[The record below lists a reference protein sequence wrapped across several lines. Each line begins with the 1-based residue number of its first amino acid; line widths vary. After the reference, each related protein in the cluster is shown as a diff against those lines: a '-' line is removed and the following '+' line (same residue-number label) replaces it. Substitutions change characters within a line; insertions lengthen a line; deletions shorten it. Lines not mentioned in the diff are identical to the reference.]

1 MTKAAT
7 ASKQRPGSIARKVCV
22 FVTVLLVVV
31 TLVMSLVGFY
41 VSREIV
47 RQQVRE
53 RLRIVASTRHHI
65 FSEYID
71 HQRVRIRHYANRYR
85 AETASLGTVGSSA
98 EKDAAMKRVLTES
111 KQQFI
116 GIVDAWLTDTR
127 GKVVASTDPEQIGKD
142 FSNDES
148 FLHGMETAFVAA
160 PRERNDM
167 LVSYLTAPVS
177 DESDRVLGVLFVA
190 SDMTP
195 LCKLVRDHNG
205 LGVSGDILVASLDGD
220 DLKYFF
226 PATLPRPETGAQAA
240 VMKLAIDG
248 QTSAEAVQTRLAD
261 DEVLA
266 TYQPIHLQPGVRD
279 WGMVVKIN
287 VAEAYAPV
295 YRLAKLLFVSQAL
308 LLVFV
313 WLATQ
318 WLARRF
324 TAPLDHLTRVVS
336 QFASGQRELRA
347 KVDSDDE
354 IAALGD
360 AFNQLAD
367 AVMRTEH
374 DLEDRVLLRT
384 GELQKEID
392 TRKEVQLQLVDARDV
407 AEKANR
413 SKSQFLANMS
423 HEIRTPMNGILG
435 MAQLLESGDLNPE
448 QQSQL
453 MAMQQCA
460 LWLLQLL
467 NDILDFS
474 KIEAGM
480 LSLEKVPFDFRDC
493 VDSTVATLAARG
505 FDKDLEL
512 ICRIAPNV
520 PVRMVSDPGRL
531 RQILFNLIGNA
542 IKFTNQGHVYIEITA
557 RELEFAKV
565 ELTIDVVDTGV
576 GIAAANQ
583 QHIFE
588 AFRQADS
595 STTREF
601 GGTGLGLSISSQL
614 VEAMDGKIE
623 LESELG
629 AGSRF
634 RVRMPMRFLQP
645 SPNEVDPLRGTD
657 FRVLVVDDHPRN
669 LETVCEMLESWG
681 LTTLR
686 ASSGQDAVDLLAN
699 QTVSIVL
706 LDNTL
711 GDLAARPCVSKIR
724 QQPDCE
730 KLPVVMM
737 HGAYTPTQ
745 IDWWKQEGIDHLSK
759 PVGHRRLRELLLHR
773 LLGIVPRPSD
783 DSTQVKLTAASGQ
796 ALRVLLVED
805 SLVNRQVALGLLRRL
820 KCDVDVA
827 THGGEAVQHVAR
839 RRYDVVLMDVQ
850 MPVMD
855 GIKATVAIRKGEA
868 GTKRHL
874 PIIAMTAAA
883 MKGDR
888 QRCFDAGMDGYISK
902 PVTQESLVLEVTR
915 VLGSNGGKGDSSD
928 SRIWSHSQPAA
939 AKSVAPADSRRG
951 ATALDCAEPKT
962 SNGPVPEPAASHLG
976 LNQLCTDFSEKDAL
990 TIAKA
995 LVVEAPQL
1003 IQTLQSSAASGDQR
1017 VLTRGAHTLK
1027 GTARVVQFEDVA
1039 SLSAKVER
1047 LSREGKTAEA
1057 VSHLDDLAQRTRL
1070 MTEQVEKWI
1079 QHRTNGCE

>member
-1 MTKAAT
+1 MTKLAT
-7 ASKQRPGSIARKVCV
+7 ASKQRPGSIARKVCL
-22 FVTVLLVVV
+22 FVTVLLVGV
-31 TLVMSLVGFY
+31 TLVMSLVGFFL
-41 VSREIV
+41 SREIV
-47 RQQVRE
+47 RQQVHE

-65 FSEYID
+65 FSDYVAQ
-71 HQRVRIRHYANRYR
+71 QRVRIQHYADRYR
-85 AETASLGTVGSSA
+85 LKAETLNRPRDPAKHAVAVEELLA
-98 EKDAAMKRVLTES
+98 ES
-111 KQQFI
+111 KEQFAD
-116 GIVDAWLTDTR
+116 IVDAWLTDTG
-127 GKVVASTDPEQIGKD
+127 GKVIASTDPGQLGKD
-142 FSNDES
+142 FSKSES
-148 FLHGMETAFVAA
+148 FLHGLGGPFVAA
-160 PRERNDM
+160 PVERDQT
-167 LVSYLTAPVS
+167 LLSHLTAPVTNA
-177 DESDRVLGVLFVA
+177 SDRVVGVLFVV
-190 SDMTP
+190 SEMTA
-195 LCKLVRDHNG
+195 LRQLIRDHNG
-205 LGVSGDILVASLDGD
+205 LGVTGDIMVASLHGD
-220 DLKYFF
+220 QLKYFF
-226 PATLPRPETGAQAA
+226 PSAVPRPATIAQAT
-240 VMKLAIDG
+240 VMKRAIDG
-248 QTSAEAVQTRLAD
+248 QSSVEAVQTQLAD
-261 DEVLA
+261 DLVLA
-266 TYQPIHLQPGVRD
+266 TFQPINLQPGVRD

-295 YRLAKLLFVSQAL
+295 YRLAKLMFVWQAI
-308 LLVFV
+308 LLVVV
-313 WLATQ
+313 WTATQ

-324 TAPLDHLTRVVS
+324 TAPLDRLTRVVS
-336 QFASGQRELRA
+336 QFASGHRELRA
-347 KVDSDDE
+347 EVDSDDE

-360 AFNQLAD
+360 AFNKLAD
-367 AVMRTEH
+367 AVTRTEH

-392 TRKEVQLQLVDARDV
+392 TRKEVQLQLVDARDL

-435 MAQLLESGDLNPE
+435 MAQLLESGDLNAE

-460 LWLLQLL
+460 QWLLQLL

-480 LSLEKVPFDFRDC
+480 LSLEKVPFDFREC

-512 ICRIAPNV
+512 ICRIAPDV

-542 IKFTNQGHVYIEITA
+542 IKFTNRGHVFIEITA
-557 RELEFAKV
+557 REIEFAKV
-565 ELTIDVVDTGV
+565 ELRIDVNDTGV
-576 GIAAANQ
+576 GIAATNQ
-583 QHIFE
+583 EHIFE

-623 LESELG
+623 LKSQVG
-629 AGSRF
+629 QGSRF
-634 RVRMPMRFLQP
+634 RVTMPMRYLQQP
-645 SPNEVDPLRGTD
+645 SVADPLQDTD
-657 FRVLVVDDHPRN
+657 FCVLVVDDHPRS
-669 LETVCEMLESWG
+669 LAAVCEMLESWG
-681 LTTLR
+681 LSTRR
-686 ASSGQDAVDLLAN
+686 AHDGQQAIGMLADHA
-699 QTVSIVL
+699 VSIVL

-711 GDLAARPCVSKIR
+711 EDMPARQCVTKIR
-724 QQPDCE
+724 QQPGCA

-745 IDWWKQEGIDHLSK
+745 IDWWAQEGIDHLSK
-759 PVGHRRLRELLLHR
+759 PVGHRRLRELLLYR
-773 LLGIVPRPSD
+773 LLGIAPQPVD
-783 DSTQVKLTAASGQ
+783 DSTQVKLTTAAGKR
-796 ALRVLLVED
+796 LRVLLVED

-827 THGGEAVQHVAR
+827 THGGEAVQQVTQQA
-839 RRYDVVLMDVQ
+839 YDVVLMDVQ

-855 GIKATVAIRKGEA
+855 GIKATVAIRATEA
-868 GTKRHL
+868 GSKRHL

-915 VLGSNGGKGDSSD
+915 VLGTNGGKGDTSD
-928 SRIWSHSQPAA
+928 SRIWSHTQPATPSSVSVHSDEVSAVDGREQSA
-939 AKSVAPADSRRG
+939 AQVDTVIEAD
-951 ATALDCAEPKT
+951 
-962 SNGPVPEPAASHLG
+962 ASHAG
-976 LNQLCTDFSEKDAL
+976 LEHLCSEYSEQDAL
-990 TIAKA
+990 VIAKA
-995 LVVEAPQL
+995 LVVEAPEL
-1003 IQTLQSSAASGDQR
+1003 IRTLQTSAANGDQR

-1027 GTARVVQFEDVA
+1027 GSARVVQFEDVVE
-1039 SLSAKVER
+1039 LSAEIER
-1047 LSREGKTAEA
+1047 LAREGKTEEA
-1057 VSHLDDLAQRTRL
+1057 VAHLDDLVQRTRS

-1079 QHRTNGCE
+1079 QCKTNGSA